1 MTENQFAMA
10 SEWMTNGN
18 IVEFLKENPDANRFE
33 LVGFPFK
40 NPFPCSIPCSLK
52 FGSLIQLA
60 DVARGSIYIHQR
72 GMIHGDLKG
81 VRY

>member
-40 NPFPCSIPCSLK
+40 NPFPM
-52 FGSLIQLA
+52 LIE
-60 DVARGSIYIHQR
+60 
-72 GMIHGDLKG
+72 
-81 VRY
+81 VRITDPASGCC